1 MHNAALKSSV
11 TLRMIPIVNAEGSR
25 TIDQRSIAQDG
36 KTSLFLMEQAVA
48 SAASVIRT
56 IIGPERQSILVLC
69 GQGNNGGDGFGIAAA
84 LAGEHSVV
92 VRWIGDPGRRSAETS
107 VMMQR
112 AQLVCEVAP
121 YHDDDPLPAADVVI
135 DALIGVGC
143 TPPLAAPV
151 VSVLTAVN
159 AMQAIKIAID
169 VPTGLDASTGLA
181 DVHTFRAAH
190 TITMAAEKIGQ
201 WRNDGPRLCGSVHVV
216 QIGAPPATVNAC
228 ATAWRFERDDV
239 RTLLPRRTQPA
250 SKFSYGRVV
259 VIAGSRSM
267 RGAAALTAHAAL
279 VAGAGLVELISSGLH
294 PLIPREVI
302 THQVPTTV
310 QGTIS
315 PDARSIIMER
325 IAQATVVAVGPGL
338 GTDETT
344 LAFLADVLREVPL
357 SVPIIL
363 DADGLRCAP
372 ALIGHGHTVILTP
385 HVGEFARLVGRS
397 REQLQPMVMESA
409 LHYAREHACIVHAK
423 DVPSIT
429 TDGTT
434 TFLTVNGNP
443 GMATAGA
450 GDVLTGIIAALCAQD
465 VPALHAAALGSY
477 LHAAA
482 GDRYASLHAME
493 SLTASDL
500 IHTLRDVIPQ

>member
-1 MHNAALKSSV
+1 
-11 TLRMIPIVNAEGSR
+11 MIPIVNADGSR
-25 TIDQRSIAQDG
+25 TIDQTSIAQDG
-36 KTSLFLMEQAVA
+36 RTSLYLMEQAVA
-48 SAASVIRT
+48 SATSVIRT
-56 IIGPERQSILVLC
+56 IVGAGRRRILVLC
-69 GQGNNGGDGFGIAAA
+69 GQGNNGGDGFGVAAA
-84 LAGEHSVV
+84 LAGEHDVV

-107 VMMQR
+107 VMMQH
-112 AQLVCEVAP
+112 AQQVCEVAQF
-121 YHDDDPLPAADVVI
+121 HDGEVLPEADVII
-135 DALIGVGC
+135 DALVGVGC
-143 TPPLAAPV
+143 TPPLSGPI

-181 DVHTFRAAH
+181 DVHAFCAAH

-201 WRNDGPRLCGSVHVV
+201 WRNAGQHLCGSVHVV
-216 QIGAPPATVNAC
+216 PIGALPATVNAC
-228 ATAWRFERDDV
+228 ATAWRLEREDV
-239 RTLLPRRTQPA
+239 RTLLPRRAQPA

-302 THQVPTTV
+302 THEVPATA

-315 PDARSIIMER
+315 PDARSIIRAR

-338 GTDETT
+338 GSDETT
-344 LAFLADVLREVPL
+344 LAFLADVLREVPV

-372 ALIGHGHTVILTP
+372 ALMGHGHTVILTP
-385 HVGEFARLVGRS
+385 HVGEFARLLGRS

-409 LHYAREHACIVHAK
+409 LHYAREHACVVHAK

-434 TFLTVNGNP
+434 TYLTVNGNP

-450 GDVLTGIIAALCAQD
+450 GDVLTGIIAALCAQE
-465 VPALHAAALGSY
+465 VPSLHATALGSY

-500 IHTLRDVIPQ
+500 IHALRDVIPQ